1 LLTRDILEKRR
12 KVDDASCLFC
22 AEKEIVCHLIF
33 ECVVTRKTWEIVSEV
48 VGVRLGYDYES
59 IAKLW
64 LCNTKFGVINIFSLT
79 VPWTGMSIPDQMLE
93 DTGSFED
100 GRRLWKCVLK
110 DGEEAAEARA
120 NQPRHMPEL
129 GAWWC

>member
-1 LLTRDILEKRR
+1 VHFFFWLVSKNKFLTRDILEKRR

-33 ECVVTRKTWEIVSEV
+33 ECVVTRKAWEIVSEV

-64 LCNTKFGVINIFSLT
+64 LCKYKI
-79 VPWTGMSIPDQMLE
+79 WRD
-93 DTGSFED
+93 
-100 GRRLWKCVLK
+100 
-110 DGEEAAEARA
+110 
-120 NQPRHMPEL
+120 
-129 GAWWC
+129 